1 MRVMLCNDIKN
12 MKSQK
17 SILKIIT
24 VGFVLLF
31 LQVSKAQEV
40 WSLEKCIAHA
50 QSNSRSVAQ
59 SKNAVRD
66 AEFVKKGNKY
76 QALPTVNGNSTY
88 AFNFGRSVNPST
100 YQYDN
105 TSTNYNSWG
114 LNMGVPIFNAAK
126 SGGRI
131 SDYAKQSDSDLKAA
145 QADLQQTQNTI
156 GLQVAQA
163 YLQILLN
170 DEQLANAKRR
180 AEQDLTTLDKIEK
193 QIKAGSLPA
202 TSRLDAQVTV
212 AKSEQQTVIAEN
224 NVALGY
230 LNLRNLLE
238 LPTDMVFNIEKPIL
252 EVPDQMPIIG
262 NLGSVYTEA
271 LVAQPNI
278 KAAEMR
284 IKSAEFGLKISQ
296 SALLPS
302 LNGFGSLASNYSN
315 AIKDFTKGTVTS
327 TDVKQTVVI
336 NNVST
341 DVIFKQAGIIN
352 SPTTPYFDQFSNNF
366 GQSVGLRLS
375 IPILNG
381 FSQQIAVQ
389 RQKLVIDNQTIAFD
403 KAKLQLRSDVQT
415 SLTNLIAAKKQYA
428 VAVKVFSAQ
437 KLAYEALEKK
447 LAIGASNTFE
457 ISQSKST
464 LDTAERDVTVAKF
477 DYLFKQKIVEF
488 YEGKQL
494 SLGNK

>member
-1 MRVMLCNDIKN
+1 

-366 GQSVGLRLS
+366 GQSVGLRL
-375 IPILNG
+375 
-381 FSQQIAVQ
+381 
-389 RQKLVIDNQTIAFD
+389 KLVIDNQTIAFD

-494 SLGNK
+494 TLGNK

>member
-1 MRVMLCNDIKN
+1 
-12 MKSQK
+12 MKSSK
-17 SILKIIT
+17 SILRIIPFCFT
-24 VGFVLLF
+24 LLF
-31 LQVSKAQEV
+31 LQSSKAQEV

-50 QSNSRSVAQ
+50 QANSRSVAQ
-59 SKNAVRD
+59 SKNVVRD
-66 AEFVKKGNKY
+66 AEFVKKGNQN
-76 QALPTVNGNSTY
+76 QALPTLNGSSNF

-105 TSTNYNSWG
+105 INTNYNSWS
-114 LNMGVPIFNAAK
+114 LNLGVPIFNAG
-126 SGGRI
+126 SRGGRI
-131 SDYAKQSDSDLKAA
+131 SDYVKQNNSDLKAS
-145 QADLQQTQNTI
+145 QADLQQTQNNI
-156 GLQVAQA
+156 ALQVAQA

-180 AEQDLTTLDKIEK
+180 AQQDVASLDKIEK

-202 TSRLDAQVTV
+202 NARLDGQVTV
-212 AKSEQQTVIAEN
+212 ARSEQQTVIAEN

-238 LPTDMVFNIEKPIL
+238 LPTDMNFNIEKPIL
-252 EVPDQMPIIG
+252 DVPDQMPIVG
-262 NLGSVYTEA
+262 NLGTVYTEA
-271 LVAQPNI
+271 LSSQPNI

-284 IKSAEFGLKISQ
+284 IKSAEFGLKIAQ
-296 SALLPS
+296 DGLLPS
-302 LNGFGSLASNYSN
+302 LSGFGSLSSNYSS
-315 AIKDFTKGTVTS
+315 AIKDFTKGTVTT

-336 NNVST
+336 NNTST
-341 DVIFKQAGIIN
+341 DVIFKQTSIIN
-352 SPTTPYFDQFSNNF
+352 SPTTPYFNQLNNNF
-366 GQSVGLRLS
+366 GQNVGMRLN

-381 FSQQIAVQ
+381 FSQQIAIQ
-389 RQKLVIDNQTIAFD
+389 RQKLNIDNQTIAFD

-415 SLTNLIAAKKQYA
+415 SLTNLAAAKKQYD

-437 KLAYEALEKK
+437 KLAYEALERK
-447 LAIGASNTFE
+447 LAVGSSNTFE
-457 ISQSKST
+457 IAQSKST

-488 YEGKQL
+488 YEGKKL

>member
-1 MRVMLCNDIKN
+1 
-12 MKSQK
+12 MKSIK
-17 SILKIIT
+17 SILKI
-24 VGFVLLF
+24 VPLCLALL
-31 LQVSKAQEV
+31 LVQIVKAQEV

-50 QSNSRSVAQ
+50 QANSRSVAQ

-66 AEFVKKGNKY
+66 AEFVKKGSQN
-76 QALPTVNGNSTY
+76 QALPTLNANSNF
-88 AFNFGRSVNPST
+88 ALNFGRSVNPST

-105 TSTNYNSWG
+105 INTNYNSWN
-114 LNMGVPIFNAAK
+114 LNMGVPIFNAG
-126 SGGRI
+126 SRGGRI
-131 SDYAKQSDSDLKAA
+131 TDYVKQNDSDLKAS
-145 QADLQQTQNTI
+145 QADLLATQNNI
-156 GLQVAQA
+156 ALQVAQA

-170 DEQLANAKRR
+170 EEQLANAKRR
-180 AEQDLTTLDKIEK
+180 AQQDLSSLDKIEK

-202 TSRLDAQVTV
+202 TSRLDGQVTV
-212 AKSEQQTVIAEN
+212 AKSEQQTVISEN

-252 EVPDQMPIIG
+252 DVPDQMPIVG
-262 NLGSVYTEA
+262 NLGTVYTEA
-271 LVAQPNI
+271 LASQPNI

-284 IKSAEFGLKISQ
+284 IKSAEFGLKIAQ
-296 SALLPS
+296 DALLPS
-302 LNGFGSLASNYSN
+302 VSGFGSLSSNYSS
-315 AIKDFTKGTVTS
+315 AIKDYTKGTVVTS
-327 TDVKQTVVI
+327 DLKQT
-336 NNVST
+336 
-341 DVIFKQAGIIN
+341 AYIN
-352 SPTTPYFDQFSNNF
+352 SQPVDFTIKQYSVTNSPVTPYFDQIGNNF
-366 GQSVGLRLS
+366 GQNVGVRLN

-381 FSQQIAVQ
+381 FSQQIAIQ
-389 RQKLVIDNQTIAFD
+389 RQKLNIDNQTIAFD

-415 SLTNLIAAKKQYA
+415 SLTNLAAAKKQYD

-447 LAIGASNTFE
+447 LSIGASNTFE
-457 ISQSKST
+457 IAQSKSV

-488 YEGKQL
+488 YEGKNL